1 MNKILLIETDAQKL
15 KKAKKYITKMS
26 QYLND
31 AAIIIN
37 NLEQE
42 KVDLIDQNEEY
53 KKTIKFFE
61 TSVGQT

>member
-26 QYLND
+26 QSLND
-31 AAIIIN
+31 AVIIIK

-42 KVDLIDQNEEY
+42 KVDLIALNDDL
-53 KKTIKFFE
+53 KAAIKVLD
-61 TSVGQT
+61 VGKA

>member
-26 QYLND
+26 QSLND
-31 AAIIIN
+31 AVIIIK

-42 KVDLIDQNEEY
+42 KVDLIALNDEY

-61 TSVGQT
+61 TANEPD